1 MNYPEEFLYT
11 KEHEWIRIEN
21 DEAVVGI
28 THYAQ
33 EQLGDIVYLELP
45 EIGERFNAMDVFG
58 TIESVKTASD
68 LYLPASGEIIAVN
81 REVIDHP
88 EIVNSS
94 PHDKG
99 WMVRMRLTSRNDIQN
114 LLTAKDYQDYLET
127 LP

>member
-81 REVIDHP
+81 TEVIDHP